1 MNLLHFYKKH
11 LLVKPLSC
19 PRAIKVS
26 LWVAGFAAFLCAP
39 FPALAQM
46 VVPDGGTA
54 TSAVT
59 GAGGQITIDIAPA
72 NAASISHNTYI
83 SFSVP
88 NSGVNLDNSI
98 VSASTIINEVTSAN
112 LTTIE
117 GALKVIGTQA
127 DVIIANPNGI
137 TVNGGRFLNTRN
149 VALTTGIIGGDASGR
164 ATSVVGQGGIIIGA
178 GGLSGTMEELALI
191 SKSLKVN
198 GAVAHDAPDNK
209 SHVNII
215 TGNSNVSFDPA
226 RGGGGILPWA
236 FGSGTGTS
244 NAIVVDITGQG
255 SLSSGRISIT
265 VTDAGAGVRFAGD
278 QVASVGGFRLT
289 SSGKLELLSSK
300 VEAKGSVNISVASA
314 ELVSTPLKQV
324 EIISQDSGVVL
335 RAKAG
340 DIELGQASISGRIIS
355 SDNFDSSGGVTLIAS
370 GGIQAVQTDEQK
382 ARLSSLESN
391 VVIFAGDV
399 VNFDGLDVDTAEDFR
414 ISTNEA
420 IGFADAIGVIGADF
434 RVFTNDNIT
443 FDASTFTAQSDIRL
457 DGASLRFGNEDV
469 DQVRT
474 ELKAVNGGFIIKSSL
489 GDILNFGSLLQGKN
503 ATTGDVESLGGLSI
517 YSAGSFRNKSLS
529 VNRLAVAF
537 GEEDDLYIETI
548 GDILNQTARL
558 FSNSGITAISGGDIV
573 NETDFTIE
581 AQPFEIVSI
590 KSGRFAGSFFLK
602 RKRITSISADYGEP
616 LIAGEQS
623 FILGVGDITLEANN
637 IRNIGADITG
647 ANLNLTAVD
656 TFANEARQAGKISFY
671 QSCKWFCKTSG
682 FSNLRSVGGAINASS
697 ELAISAG
704 AKVTNFA
711 GRFSAAND
719 IRITSP
725 FIEFTPS
732 LTATFIERP
741 SGLTGFF
748 RGRRAF
754 LSTDLNFGTLSS
766 ASGTITIDGDVS
778 LGGTTG
784 FSENNIIITGTR
796 VETETSNTP
805 QLIGRQSIGLFWNM
819 F

>member
-1 MNLLHFYKKH
+1 MNLPFFYKNCSLPALPLH
-11 LLVKPLSC
+11 IKPLLLAC
-19 PRAIKVS
+19 GVYGLP
-26 LWVAGFAAFLCAP
+26 LLLCIAP
-39 FPALAQM
+39 AALAQA

-54 TSAVT
+54 TSAIT
-59 GAGGQITIDIAPA
+59 GASGQITINIAPA
-72 NAASISHNTYI
+72 NTASISHNTYT

-88 NSGVNLDNSI
+88 NSGVNIDNSI
-98 VSASTIINEVTSAN
+98 VSAGTIINEVTSTN

-117 GALKVIGTQA
+117 GALTVIGKQA

-149 VALTTGIIGGDASGR
+149 VALTTGVIGTDASGR
-164 ATSVVGQGGIIIGA
+164 ATSAVEEGAIIIGA
-178 GGLSGTMEELALI
+178 SGLSGTMEELALI

-198 GAVAHDAPDNK
+198 GAVAHDVLGDT
-209 SHVNII
+209 SHINII
-215 TGNSNVSFDPA
+215 TGNSDVSFDPA

-236 FGSGTGTS
+236 FGFGTGTS

-300 VEAKGSVNISVASA
+300 IEAESSVNIAVASA
-314 ELVSTPLKQV
+314 KLVSTPLKQSK
-324 EIISQDSGVVL
+324 IISQDSGVVL
-335 RAKAG
+335 RAKTG

-355 SDNFDSSGGVTLIAS
+355 SDNFASSGGVTLIAE
-370 GGIQAVQTDEQK
+370 GDIQTTQTFEQK
-382 ARLSSLESN
+382 ATLSSSESN
-391 VVIFAGDV
+391 VILLAGGAV
-399 VNFDGLDVDTAEDFR
+399 SFDGLNVDAAEDFR
-414 ISTNEA
+414 ISTTGRVSFTE
-420 IGFADAIGVIGADF
+420 ITGVAGADF
-434 RVFTNDNIT
+434 RVLTDDDIT
-443 FDASTFTAQSDIRL
+443 FDASTYTAQSDIRL

-469 DQVRT
+469 DQLRT
-474 ELKAVNGGFIIKSSL
+474 ELQAVNGGFIIKSSL

-503 ATTGDVESLGGLSI
+503 ATSGDAESLGGLSI
-517 YSAGSFRNKSLS
+517 YSAGLFRNKSLS
-529 VNRLAVAF
+529 VDRLAVAF
-537 GEEDDLYIETI
+537 GEEDDLYIETT
-548 GDILNQTARL
+548 GDILNQTGRL
-558 FSNSGITAISGGDIV
+558 FSNSGITAISGGDII

-581 AQPFEIVSI
+581 AEPFEIVNI
-590 KSGRFAGSFFLK
+590 KAGRFAGSFFLK
-602 RKRITSISADYGEP
+602 RKRITSISADYGERS
-616 LIAGEQS
+616 IAGEQS

-647 ANLNLTAVD
+647 ANLNLTAAD
-656 TFANEARQAGKISFY
+656 TFTNEVRQIGKLSFY

-682 FSNLRSVGGAINASS
+682 SSNLSSVGGSINASDQ
-697 ELAISAG
+697 LAISAG

-711 GRFSAAND
+711 GRVSAVND
-719 IRITSP
+719 IKITSP

-748 RGRRAF
+748 RGKRAF
-754 LSTDLNFGTLSS
+754 LSTELNFGTLSS
-766 ASGTITIDGDVS
+766 ASGVITIDGDVS
-778 LGGTTG
+778 LGGTVG
-784 FSENNIIITGTR
+784 FSEDNITITGTR
-796 VETETSNTP
+796 IETETSNIP
-805 QLIGRQSIGLFWNM
+805 QLIGRQSVGLFWNI